1 LLKRVFLDLRAGF
14 KSQPH
19 LWLCQTVIYNS
30 LIINLF
36 FRSSVVNQ
44 KVGGKDMKKSKALS
58 KRRFLALVTA
68 FFLQGCT
75 SPEHTITWNINAVET
90 ELALIEATPVE
101 VISTWVIG
109 GDKRGKSGLFTLNV
123 LNKTEQRISFYP
135 LQLHVSAVN
144 EPIIAIYLDSFG
156 SHSRR
161 TSVTLEPKEKK
172 SVDVRFPLADD
183 YLKFDLQLKLQ
194 TSKTPITKLVE

>member
-1 LLKRVFLDLRAGF
+1 
-14 KSQPH
+14 
-19 LWLCQTVIYNS
+19 
-30 LIINLF
+30 
-36 FRSSVVNQ
+36 
-44 KVGGKDMKKSKALS
+44 MKKALS

-68 FFLQGCT
+68 VFLQGCT

-101 VISTWVIG
+101 VISTRVIG
-109 GDKRGKSGLFTLNV
+109 GDKWGKSGAFTMNV

-135 LQLHVSAVN
+135 LQLQVSAVN
-144 EPIIAIYLDSFG
+144 KPIIVIYIDSFV

-161 TSVTLEPKEKK
+161 TSVILEPKEKK
-172 SVDVRFPLADD
+172 SVDVVIPLADD

-194 TSKTPITKLVE
+194 IYKSPITKLVE